1 MKYKD
6 LLKDINNM
14 TWGSKN
20 ENPDVFIMDYA
31 SLYPTMMKDLSMYN
45 SKRVEKLKKIL
56 NELERI

>member
-20 ENPDVFIMDYA
+20 KNPDVFIMDYA
-31 SLYPTMMKDLSMYN
+31 SLYPTMMISMYN

>member
-6 LLKDINNM
+6 LIKDINSM

-20 ENPDVFIMDYA
+20 KNPDVFIMDYA
-31 SLYPTMMKDLSMYN
+31 SLYPTMMRDLSMIN
-45 SKRVEKLKKIL
+45 RANKIRKIL